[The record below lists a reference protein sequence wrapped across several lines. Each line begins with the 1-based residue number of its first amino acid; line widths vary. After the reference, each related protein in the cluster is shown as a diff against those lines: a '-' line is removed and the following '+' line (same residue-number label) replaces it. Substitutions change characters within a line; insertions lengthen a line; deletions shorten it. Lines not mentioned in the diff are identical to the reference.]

1 MNISQI
7 INSSIISK
15 NNFSPNGQYLLVPKG
30 KSLLLYALNPNI
42 QKINKMIFNSN
53 INYIEIF
60 YSTFI
65 KIARM
70 LYKIYIKK

>member
-30 KSLLLYALNPNI
+30 KNLLLYALNPSI
-42 QKINKMIFNSN
+42 QKKNKMIFNSN
-53 INYIEIF
+53 INYIEF
-60 YSTFI
+60 SPSSLYFI
-65 KIARM
+65 VLLSKVQ
-70 LYKIYIKK
+70 

>member
-30 KSLLLYALNPNI
+30 KSLLLYALNPSI
-42 QKINKMIFNSN
+42 QKKNKMIFN
-53 INYIEIF
+53 
-60 YSTFI
+60 
-65 KIARM
+65 
-70 LYKIYIKK
+70 